1 MGVASR
7 YRRTEDLIAASLGDE
22 RARVAL
28 VRAGISTHKLTPL
41 SLSAGGSRGHRN
53 PTTALAG
60 SNRYGAGGLD
70 VGLHE
75 DQFKH
80 FAGHP
85 YAIVRT
91 IANRIAGQPIHHA
104 RKLRPGQAPQKSAK
118 MAARLVNKDMAPT
131 WVKAMPHDL
140 QEFAESPI
148 VEMFANPNP
157 LMVQHTLAF
166 NTVASLEITAKA
178 FWWLRYE
185 DGDDDG
191 DGVGGEPQCW
201 YLPPQWMEPV
211 HTDERLFAAWR
222 VRPNNG
228 GEPFILSADE
238 VVYYYYADPAN
249 PLEPYSPFEALA
261 QPIMASE
268 SISESKRRNFL
279 NSMAPSFAVV
289 VGQTADATGVGAALP
304 QPVLTRPQR
313 KALKSVLLEE
323 YRGTLANGMPFV
335 LDGFVKDIKPI
346 YQTPRELDFLN
357 SSQVTMQELN
367 MGFGVNGISM
377 GQVEGANRASSA
389 TADDHLCANVINPRL
404 ALMSQVATRCLPRF
418 FTKRNDEVVYWE
430 PAKSHDVEFEHKQRS
445 DAYDRGVI
453 NRDEW
458 RSALGLGPVKDGTK
472 VLSHGFGL
480 SWIDVEPVDTGA
492 GSKSPAAAKPP
503 ARPGGFKLVTGS
515 LAASL
520 GAKAVAESH
529 DKIHRLYEC
538 RIRDAAADVL
548 KGLAG
553 EFVQRVAGL
562 AAAAGGGVFTPMH
575 VTAALERHHWERCI
589 GDVLGPIVL
598 EAGLAAAAHE
608 WMLAQNRAM
617 MTKAFI
623 PPGLRRAV
631 EKAISAMIGGGIW
644 RRIVDAILGRARA
657 ATEKAIESGQNP
669 AAAAVDVVATEEAI
683 ADRAAEIGLE
693 EAQNAVGVGQ
703 KETFA
708 TLKILNKAGGRQWWT
723 MKDSRVRDSHQRAHG
738 QIVRGD
744 QQFVVG
750 GYPCS
755 YPGDRALPP
764 EERCGCRCV
773 VLTVE

>member
-1 MGVASR
+1 MSVISR
-7 YRRTEDLIAASLGDE
+7 YRRTEDLVAASLGDE
-22 RARVAL
+22 RAAAAL

-41 SLSAGGSRGHRN
+41 SMSAGGSRGAKN
-53 PTTALAG
+53 PSTALVG
-60 SNRYGAGGLD
+60 SNRYGANGVD
-70 VGLHE
+70 VGLHQ

-80 FAGHP
+80 FSGHP

-104 RKLRPGQAPQKSAK
+104 RKLRPGQSPQKSAK
-118 MAARLVNKDMAPT
+118 MAARLVNKDMAPA
-131 WVKAMPHDL
+131 WVKSMPHDL

-157 LMVQHTLAF
+157 VMVQHTLAF

-178 FWWLRYE
+178 FWWLRHE

-191 DGVGGEPQCW
+191 DGIGGEPQGW
-201 YLPPQWMEPV
+201 YLPPQWMEPI
-211 HTDERLFAAWR
+211 HTAEKLFAAWR

-228 GEPFILSADE
+228 GEPFILSAEE
-238 VVYYYYADPAN
+238 VVYYYYSDPAN
-249 PLEPYSPFEALA
+249 PLEAYSPFEALA

-289 VGQTADATGVGAALP
+289 VGQSAEATGVGAALP
-304 QPVLTRPQR
+304 QPVLTRSQR

-323 YRGTLANGMPFV
+323 YRGTLASGLPFV
-335 LDGFVKDIKPI
+335 LDGFVRDIKPI

-377 GQVEGANRASSA
+377 GQVQDANRASSA
-389 TADDHLCANVINPRL
+389 TADDHLCLNVINPRL
-404 ALMSQVATRCLPRF
+404 SLMSQVATRCLPRF
-418 FTKRNDEVVYWE
+418 FSNRNDEVVYWE
-430 PAKSHDVEFEHKQRS
+430 PAKSHDVEFEHKQRM
-445 DAYDRGVI
+445 DAYGCGVI

-458 RSALGLGPVKDGTK
+458 RSALGMGPVSDGTK
-472 VLSHGFGL
+472 VLVSGAGI
-480 SWIDVEPVDTGA
+480 SWVDVVPVDG
-492 GSKSPAAAKPP
+492 AAAAGKASGPKPP
-503 ARPGGFKLVTGS
+503 ARPGGFKLITGS
-515 LAASL
+515 LAAHL
-520 GAKAVAESH
+520 GAKAVAASH

-548 KGLAG
+548 RGLSG
-553 EFVQRVAGL
+553 EFRQRVAGL
-562 AAAAGGGVFTPMH
+562 CVAGGATFTPMH
-575 VTAALERHHWERCI
+575 VTAALERHHWERTL
-589 GDVLGPIVL
+589 GDVLTPLLL

-617 MTKAFI
+617 ATKAFL

-631 EKAISAMIGGGIW
+631 EKAIAAMIGGGVW
-644 RRIVDAILGRARA
+644 RRLVDVILFRARA
-657 ATEKAIESGQNP
+657 AVEHATKTNQNP
-669 AAAAVDVVATEEAI
+669 AAAAVDAVASEEAI

-703 KETFA
+703 KETYA
-708 TLKILNKAGGRQWWT
+708 TLKMYNKAGGRQWYT
-723 MKDSRVRDSHQRAHG
+723 MKDSRVRDTHQRAHG

-744 QQFVVG
+744 QKFVVG
-750 GYPCS
+750 GHPCD
-755 YPGDRALPP
+755 YPGDRSLPP